1 MSQNHAFGCRL
12 QTDIFCKVS
21 TEKLFPCNRWMHQ
34 NTLLSGGELQHSSPF
49 LCVLYFYPLFQ
60 KQNEQDR
67 QDTWSHGFMW
77 KTPPTS
83 LRQRY
88 KRWKQLLSPD
98 WTMKWDFTN
107 TFAFVG
113 KHIPLFRRYPLQIQ
127 QLFREVNT
135 HRHFTLGTIAPK
147 LKPWFKGV
155 FAAYFRRCE
164 NTTPSRC
171 LARGFLRRQIWWRWQ
186 SMAAK
191 QLPKHKAENDFLW
204 SQQHQNTMC
213 LCLFS
218 FREKPNSSQ
227 DSSLLKFNLAQS
239 TLICIFLYTLTYSNY
254 THTLS

>member
-1 MSQNHAFGCRL
+1 MNA
-12 QTDIFCKVS
+12 
-21 TEKLFPCNRWMHQ
+21 P
-34 NTLLSGGELQHSSPF
+34 
-49 LCVLYFYPLFQ
+49 
-60 KQNEQDR
+60 
-67 QDTWSHGFMW
+67 
-77 KTPPTS
+77 
-83 LRQRY
+83 
-88 KRWKQLLSPD
+88 
-98 WTMKWDFTN
+98 
-107 TFAFVG
+107 
-113 KHIPLFRRYPLQIQ
+113 KHITEWRGTSTFESFSLCSLFLPALSETKWTGQTGYVVSRFHVKDTSYIIETKIQKVKTIVKSWLNNEMGFYKHICLCGQTHPLFRRYPLQIQ

-218 FREKPNSSQ
+218 FREKP
-227 DSSLLKFNLAQS
+227 
-239 TLICIFLYTLTYSNY
+239 
-254 THTLS
+254 